1 MIQCLYINFLTHRW
15 ATVQSTNLNAFT
27 LEGEISALWG
37 RYRKFTTLRILD
49 SLISHDLSK
58 ISKIFQRTFLLCLIQ
73 SFSLYKFYCNIFSGT
88 RFPWTCILF
97 KKAHFGLI
105 LEIFGI
111 ENVPHVR
118 KSNFYGQKIIF
129 WPKILLLCLN
139 PKYNEKFDILTI
151 VTQIFLG
158 GGKYGPYLPPPS
170 LWTIHI
176 YQNFSGMSCKVFENQ
191 QEEENFEK
199 VKEYFF
205 KVDG

>member
-1 MIQCLYINFLTHRW
+1 MP
-15 ATVQSTNLNAFT
+15 
-27 LEGEISALWG
+27 LEGEISVLGG
-37 RYRKFTTLRILD
+37 RYRKFTNLRILD

-139 PKYNEKFDILTI
+139 PKYNENFDILTI

-158 GGKYGPYLPPPS
+158 GGQIWPIFAPPLIMNDPHLPK
-170 LWTIHI
+170 I
-176 YQNFSGMSCKVFENQ
+176 SGMN
-191 QEEENFEK
+191 EK
-199 VKEYFF
+199 NLPFF
-205 KVDG
+205 PYSLARA